1 MLSRLCERGQRNA
14 YHLPLRG
21 GRVTLTCMPEGDSV
35 YQLARRLSFLRGRRV
50 LRSSV
55 RVPAYASVDFTG
67 LKVERVWPYGKHL
80 FMQIGNNILH
90 THLKMEGAWAV
101 HEFGAKWRKPGHTA
115 RVVLEVEGTPHPRPI
130 EVVGHSLGFVHVFPA
145 DEYPQRIA
153 HLGPDVLG
161 AWEPDDR
168 AEAYRRITA
177 EPGRSIGAALLD
189 QTNLAGV
196 GNEYRAEICFL
207 AGVHPARTVASVDVH
222 RILEITHALM
232 DANRNSPVRVTT
244 GVKRAGETTYVFG
257 RNNKPCRRCGKLIVN
272 GMLGG
277 PDAGGRDGELERV
290 IWWCP
295 RCQPLEV

>member
-1 MLSRLCERGQRNA
+1 
-14 YHLPLRG
+14 
-21 GRVTLTCMPEGDSV
+21 MPEGDSV
-35 YQLARRLSFLRGRRV
+35 YQLARRLDFLRGRKV

-55 RVPAYASVDFTG
+55 RVPQYATVDFTG
-67 LKVERVWPYGKHL
+67 CTFTHVWPYGKHL
-80 FMQIGNNILH
+80 FMQLGTDIVH
-90 THLKMEGAWAV
+90 THLKMEGTWAV
-101 HEFGAKWRKPGHTA
+101 HAAGTRWRKPGHTA
-115 RVVLEVEGTPHPRPI
+115 RIVFEVEGTPRPYPI
-130 EVVGHSLGFVHVFPA
+130 EVVGHNLGFVRIFPA
-145 DEYPQRIA
+145 ADYPAAVA

-161 AWEPDDR
+161 DWDADAH

-207 AGVHPARTVASVDVH
+207 AGVHPARTVDTVDVH
-222 RILEITHALM
+222 RILDITFAVM

-244 GVKRAGETTYVFG
+244 GVRRAGETTYVFG
-257 RNNKPCRRCGKLIVN
+257 RNNKPCRRCGTLIVT

-277 PDAGGRDGELERV
+277 RDAGGRDGELERV

-295 RCQPLEV
+295 HCQPR